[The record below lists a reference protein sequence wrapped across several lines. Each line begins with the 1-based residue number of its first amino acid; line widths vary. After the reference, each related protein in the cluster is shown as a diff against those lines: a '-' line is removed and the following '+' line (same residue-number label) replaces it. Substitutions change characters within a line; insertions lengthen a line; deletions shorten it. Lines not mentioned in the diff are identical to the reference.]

1 MRACLC
7 CGHQT
12 LSSKSVDYQIC
23 SECHWED
30 DPVAY
35 ENPDFTGG
43 ANEVS
48 LNQARRNYAE
58 HGHSWAKDEPVP

>member
-7 CGHQT
+7 CSAMT
-12 LSSKSVDYQIC
+12 ISSVASDYQIC

-30 DPVAY
+30 DPLAY
-35 ENPDFTGG
+35 DNPDYEGG
-43 ANEVS
+43 ANGVS

-58 HGHSWAKDEPVP
+58 TGYSFGADKPLP